1 MCMRSALIKNNIGR
15 QMIKDDIV
23 VTSTHSAGR
32 RLLYIIYACVVH
44 SKYYSVGVGNGFS
57 K

>member
-1 MCMRSALIKNNIGR
+1 MCMRTVLIKNNIGR

-23 VTSTHSAGR
+23 VTSTHSAGYC
-32 RLLYIIYACVVH
+32 LLCIIYACVVH
-44 SKYYSVGVGNGFS
+44 SKYYSVGIGNGFS

>member
-23 VTSTHSAGR
+23 VTSTHSAGC